1 MIDSIVLNIPHS
13 SSEFPGTAKDGWENG
28 IDVHIQRWTDW
39 GTDRLFG
46 MASSMDPRI
55 HPVTFPWSRFFC
67 DVERLENDPLEKI
80 GQGIVYS
87 SFEGIGR
94 NLTGTEIIYRSYY
107 LGHKAAVIK
116 ELTPSSI
123 LIDCHSFPSD
133 LSDVEVCIGINDD
146 WSMPDKDLLSQIES
160 MFRSRGYKTAFNKP
174 YSNSYAPKTR
184 FGYPSLMIE
193 LNKSTYMDADGSMD
207 HEKSEKIMS
216 AIREMYEIILR
227 PCTSGLFF
235 RNAGFLYEKRNEIW
249 ANPRMA
255 SALTGTAYF
264 NGKRATVGGFLK
276 AVESHP
282 DLFRCK
288 DSIIV
293 SFGGSIF
300 SGATFNTAVNLKDGH
315 TSSFKGGSFGSK
327 LRAYIEGHAQYPV
340 REDAFP
346 LSKVIE
352 MLNNG
357 GSILDS
363 LLPGQSK

>member
-13 SSEFPGTAKDGWENG
+13 SSEFPGTAKDGW
-28 IDVHIQRWTDW
+28 
-39 GTDRLFG
+39 
-46 MASSMDPRI
+46 
-55 HPVTFPWSRFFC
+55 
-67 DVERLENDPLEKI
+67 ENDPLEKI

-133 LSDVEVCIGINDD
+133 LSDVEVCIGFNDD

-193 LNKSTYMDADGSMD
+193 LNKSIYMDADGSMD

-216 AIREMYEIILR
+216 AIREMYEMILR
-227 PCTSGLFF
+227 PCTSDLFL

-255 SALTGTAYF
+255 SALTETAYF

-288 DSIIV
+288 DSLIV
-293 SFGGSIF
+293 SFGGSKY
-300 SGATFNTAVNLKDGH
+300 V
-315 TSSFKGGSFGSK
+315 
-327 LRAYIEGHAQYPV
+327 
-340 REDAFP
+340 EDA
-346 LSKVIE
+346 KAAHIVKIW
-352 MLNNG
+352 
-357 GSILDS
+357 DS
-363 LLPGQSK
+363 SSTTRRRIPTEGLPGHPQMTGRSWRAGKATWRWKARKP

>member
-28 IDVHIQRWTDW
+28 IDEHIQRWTDW

-80 GQGIVYS
+80 DQGIVYS

-94 NLTGTEIIYRSYY
+94 NITGTEIIYRSYY
-107 LGHKAAVIK
+107 LGHKAAAIK

-133 LSDVEVCIGINDD
+133 LSDVEVCIGFNDD

-160 MFRSRGYKTAFNKP
+160 MFRSRGHKTAFNKP

-207 HEKSEKIMS
+207 NEKSEKIMT
-216 AIREMYEIILR
+216 AIREMYEMILR

-249 ANPRMA
+249 ASPRMA
-255 SALTGTAYF
+255 SALTETAYF

-276 AVESHP
+276 AVENHP

-352 MLNNG
+352 MLKNG
-357 GSILDS
+357 GTC
-363 LLPGQSK
+363 Q

>member
-1 MIDSIVLNIPHS
+1 MHN
-13 SSEFPGTAKDGWENG
+13 
-28 IDVHIQRWTDW
+28 
-39 GTDRLFG
+39 
-46 MASSMDPRI
+46 
-55 HPVTFPWSRFFC
+55 
-67 DVERLENDPLEKI
+67 
-80 GQGIVYS
+80 
-87 SFEGIGR
+87 
-94 NLTGTEIIYRSYY
+94 
-107 LGHKAAVIK
+107 
-116 ELTPSSI
+116 
-123 LIDCHSFPSD
+123 
-133 LSDVEVCIGINDD
+133 
-146 WSMPDKDLLSQIES
+146 
-160 MFRSRGYKTAFNKP
+160 
-174 YSNSYAPKTR
+174 
-184 FGYPSLMIE
+184 
-193 LNKSTYMDADGSMD
+193 
-207 HEKSEKIMS
+207 EKSEKIMA
-216 AIREMYEIILR
+216 AIREMYEMILR

-363 LLPGQSK
+363 LLPSQSK

>member
-1 MIDSIVLNIPHS
+1 
-13 SSEFPGTAKDGWENG
+13 
-28 IDVHIQRWTDW
+28 
-39 GTDRLFG
+39 
-46 MASSMDPRI
+46 
-55 HPVTFPWSRFFC
+55 
-67 DVERLENDPLEKI
+67 
-80 GQGIVYS
+80 
-87 SFEGIGR
+87 
-94 NLTGTEIIYRSYY
+94 
-107 LGHKAAVIK
+107 
-116 ELTPSSI
+116 
-123 LIDCHSFPSD
+123 
-133 LSDVEVCIGINDD
+133 
-146 WSMPDKDLLSQIES
+146 
-160 MFRSRGYKTAFNKP
+160 
-174 YSNSYAPKTR
+174 
-184 FGYPSLMIE
+184 
-193 LNKSTYMDADGSMD
+193 MDADGSMD
-207 HEKSEKIMS
+207 NEKSEKIMT
-216 AIREMYEIILR
+216 AIREMYEMILR

-315 TSSFKGGSFGSK
+315 TSSFKGGSFGRK

-352 MLNNG
+352 MRRNG